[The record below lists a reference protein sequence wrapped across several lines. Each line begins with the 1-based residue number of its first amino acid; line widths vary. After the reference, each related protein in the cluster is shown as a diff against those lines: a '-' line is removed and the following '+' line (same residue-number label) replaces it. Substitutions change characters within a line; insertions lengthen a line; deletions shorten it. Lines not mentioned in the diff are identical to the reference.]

1 MLKPEQLHYEDVRN
15 KFSLVVV
22 VVTVVVVIVVV
33 VTVVV
38 DSGGRD
44 VIKIVLA
51 VVMVAALPT
60 PAPEKY
66 EYPGNLLDYAAFES
80 IRKYVI
86 PCWKTIRIR
95 WEHLEY
101 REYEHRSRNLK
112 NDNVHLL

>member
-1 MLKPEQLHYEDVRN
+1 MLKPQKLHYEDVRN

-51 VVMVAALPT
+51 VVVVAALPT

-66 EYPGNLLDYAAFES
+66 ECPGNLLDYAALKVSGNTLSLAGKRSGYDGS
-80 IRKYVI
+80 IL
-86 PCWKTIRIR
+86 TT
-95 WEHLEY
+95 
-101 REYEHRSRNLK
+101 RNT
-112 NDNVHLL
+112 NIVPET